1 MEEAFRASVHSHTIP
16 GVVLLAS
23 SRDGK
28 FQYSNSFG
36 NLSIAD
42 ANSAPISADSSM
54 WIASCTK
61 LLTTIAALQCVERG
75 LLGLNADVS
84 PILPELRDPD
94 ILTGFDAR
102 GQPTYVKAQ
111 NQITLRQLLT
121 HSSGLAYDMFNP
133 TIQQWRASQGQ
144 PIAPGTTIRERYLGP
159 LLYEPG
165 TGWEYSPAIDFVGL
179 MVERVSGAGNLQA
192 YMEREIWSPLRITE
206 MTFFPQ
212 GRDDLKARMPAM
224 SLRDKASGKAV
235 PRPRVVQEPP
245 TDAMGGGGIY
255 ATPAEYM
262 KVLHAVLKNDGTLLK
277 RETVEDMFRPQLS
290 GQSRAALLK
299 VMSFPD
305 VNGMT
310 GGLPEGTKRDW
321 GFGGLLIMQDL
332 EGWRSKGTMTWGGMP
347 NLTWWID
354 RKVGICGLYASQ
366 ILPPGDPKS
375 VEMSALFEKTMYER
389 YRRER
394 ERERL

>member
-1 MEEAFRASVHSHTIP
+1 MEETFRAGVQSHTIP
-16 GVVLLAS
+16 GVVLLAT

-28 FQYSNSFG
+28 FQYSNTFG

-42 ANSAPISADSSM
+42 ANSAPISADSPM

-75 LLGLNADVS
+75 LLALDADVS
-84 PILPELRDPD
+84 PILPEFHAPD

-111 NQITLRQLLT
+111 NKITLRQLLT
-121 HSSGLAYDMFNP
+121 HSSGLAYDLFNP
-133 TIQQWRASQGQ
+133 TIQKWRASQGQ
-144 PIAPGTTIRERYLGP
+144 SIAPGTTVRERYLGP

-165 TGWEYSPAIDFVGL
+165 TDWEYSPAIDFVGL
-179 MVERVSGAGNLQA
+179 MVERVSGVRNLQA
-192 YMEREIWSPLRITE
+192 YMEREIWSPLGIAE

-212 GRDDLKARMPAM
+212 GRVDLKARMPAM
-224 SLRDKASGKAV
+224 CIRDEASGKAV
-235 PRPRVVQEPP
+235 LRPRVVQEPP

-290 GQSRAALLK
+290 GRSRAALLK
-299 VMSFPD
+299 VMSAMGE
-305 VNGMT
+305 NAIN

-321 GFGGLLIMQDL
+321 GLGGLLVMQDL
-332 EGWRSKGTMTWGGMP
+332 EGWRSKGTMSWGGMP

-354 RKVGICGLYASQ
+354 REAGICGLYASQ
-366 ILPPGDPKS
+366 ILPPEDPKS
-375 VEMSALFEKTMYER
+375 VEMSVLFEKTMYER

-394 ERERL
+394 ASL

>member
-1 MEEAFRASVHSHTIP
+1 MEETFRAGVQSHTIP
-16 GVVLLAS
+16 GVVLLAT

-28 FQYSNSFG
+28 FQYSNAFG
-36 NLSIAD
+36 NLTIAD
-42 ANSAPISADSSM
+42 ANSAPISADSPM

-75 LLGLNADVS
+75 LLALDADVS
-84 PILPELRDPD
+84 PILPEFHAPD
-94 ILTGFDAR
+94 ILTGFDAG

-111 NQITLRQLLT
+111 NKVTLRQLLT
-121 HSSGLAYDMFNP
+121 HSSGLAYDLFNP
-133 TIQQWRASQGQ
+133 TIQKWRASQGQ
-144 PIAPGTTIRERYLGP
+144 PIAPGTTVRERYLGP

-179 MVERVSGAGNLQA
+179 MVERVSGARNLQA
-192 YMEREIWSPLRITE
+192 YMEREIWSPLGIAE

-212 GRDDLKARMPAM
+212 GWIDLKARMPVM
-224 SLRDKASGKAV
+224 SIRDEASGKAV
-235 PRPRVVQEPP
+235 LRPRVVQEP

-277 RETVEDMFRPQLS
+277 RETVEDMFQPQLS
-290 GQSRAALLK
+290 GHSRAALLK
-299 VMSFPD
+299 VMSSTEE
-305 VNGMT
+305 NAMNA
-310 GGLPEGTKRDW
+310 GLPEGTKCDW
-321 GFGGLLIMQDL
+321 GLGGLLVMQDL

-354 RKVGICGLYASQ
+354 READICGLYASQ
-366 ILPPGDPKS
+366 ILPPDDPKS
-375 VEMSALFEKTMYER
+375 VEMSVLFEKTMYER

-394 ERERL
+394 ASL